1 MSACSSFFSQLD
13 TSKCESLFLNMCCMI
28 RKQQTCQ
35 NVSSL
40 NIDDQVQ
47 HSCRQLILH
56 CYSLILVDE
65 YLSEVIQ
72 ITQED
77 PTSSF
82 YYIHT

>member
-1 MSACSSFFSQLD
+1 
-13 TSKCESLFLNMCCMI
+13 MCCMI

-82 YYIHT
+82 YYIHTWKSQILVKNLKYMNMKKK